1 MNKKKYVSP
10 VMKSFRVNID
20 DLMLV
25 HSLTEQTDDFVAEG
39 KENSMDDEYIDDNL
53 FNWPK
58 HQPNVWDK

>member
-1 MNKKKYVSP
+1 
-10 VMKSFRVNID
+10 MKSFRVNID

>member
-10 VMKSFRVNID
+10 VTKSFKANID
-20 DLMLV
+20 NLMLV

-58 HQPNVWDK
+58 CQPNVWDE